1 MTTNEDEGDSIT
13 LNEIKEQ
20 LNDVDFLQ
28 IFSTDLNGRPVT
40 LQINPKTID
49 SVFERGV
56 GFDGSSVPGYGN
68 VEDSD
73 RLLLP
78 LAESFRIVHLK
89 SGKLGFLIGK
99 VNSEKG
105 HRSKSDPRALLEK
118 VISRAETDFGFN
130 FLVGPEHEFFLLTG
144 EEFSKDIHTD
154 SAGYFHA
161 ARDKGEAVR
170 KEIVDVLEKCGI
182 IYEKTHHEVTAS
194 QHEINL
200 EPLDPLEAADRT
212 LLFNYVTQ
220 KVAENFGYHATFMPK
235 PFSGQNRSAMHI
247 HLSMMDL
254 EGRKLFYQKDSDYN
268 LTPKA
273 RQFIGGILKYA
284 RETSIIMAST
294 FNSYKAYIFG
304 KEAPIIRG
312 WGVQNRSSMVRVP
325 DATDPQNLR
334 IELRNPDPGGNIYL
348 QMATFIAM
356 GLKGIQ
362 EKLDCGEP
370 DAGNTYETKYDANLW
385 DDRFL
390 PRSMYEALVEAE
402 RSRFLREVL
411 GDLLYEDFMALKV
424 SEWEEHRIYISA
436 KEHKDYLR
444 I

>member
-1 MTTNEDEGDSIT
+1 MTTDKDEGDSIT
-13 LNEIKEQ
+13 LNEIKEK

-56 GFDGSSVPGYGN
+56 GFDGSSVPGYGH

-73 RLLLP
+73 RLLVP
-78 LAESFRIVHLK
+78 LADSFHIVDLE

-118 VISRAETDFGFN
+118 MVSRAETEFGFK
-130 FLVGPEHEFFLLTG
+130 FLLGPEHEFFLLTG
-144 EEFSKDIHTD
+144 EQFNKDIHTD
-154 SAGYFHA
+154 NAGYFHA
-161 ARDKGEAVR
+161 ARDKGEEVR
-170 KEIVDVLEKCGI
+170 KQIVGVLEKCGI
-182 IYEKTHHEVTAS
+182 TYGKTHHEVTAS
-194 QHEINL
+194 QHEVNL
-200 EPLDPLEAADRT
+200 EPLDPLRAADRT
-212 LLFNYVTQ
+212 VLFNYITQ

-254 EGRKLFYQKDSDYN
+254 EGRNLFYQKDCDYN
-268 LTPKA
+268 LTSDA
-273 RQFIGGILKYA
+273 RQFIGGVLKYA

-312 WGVQNRSSMVRVP
+312 WGLQNRSSMIRVP
-325 DATDPQNLR
+325 DSGDSQNIR

-348 QMATFIAM
+348 QMAAFIGM

-362 EKLDCGEP
+362 EKLDCEEP
-370 DAGNTYETKYDANLW
+370 DAGNTYEKKYAARLW
-385 DDRFL
+385 DERFL

-402 RSRFLREVL
+402 RSQFLRELL
-411 GDLLYEDFMALKV
+411 GDLLYEEFMELKTA
-424 SEWEEHRIYISA
+424 EWEEHRIYISA